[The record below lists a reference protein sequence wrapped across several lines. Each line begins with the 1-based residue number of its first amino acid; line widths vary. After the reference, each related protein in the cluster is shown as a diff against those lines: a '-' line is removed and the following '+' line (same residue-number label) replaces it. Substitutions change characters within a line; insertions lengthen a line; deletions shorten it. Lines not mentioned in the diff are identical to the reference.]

1 MIVSDLHECAVE
13 AGWQRC
19 FKVAG
24 VRYEIEQFEHTA
36 GELDAAANDAGFRID
51 WRMESHIGEPERE
64 IFIRNGREY
73 AFAEV
78 CQIPAILS
86 TCWIRS

>member
-1 MIVSDLHECAVE
+1 ME

-36 GELDAAANDAGFRID
+36 GELDAAANDSGFRID
-51 WRMESHIGEPERE
+51 WRVESHIGEPERE

-73 AFAEV
+73 AFAEA
-78 CQIPAILS
+78 CRIPAILS